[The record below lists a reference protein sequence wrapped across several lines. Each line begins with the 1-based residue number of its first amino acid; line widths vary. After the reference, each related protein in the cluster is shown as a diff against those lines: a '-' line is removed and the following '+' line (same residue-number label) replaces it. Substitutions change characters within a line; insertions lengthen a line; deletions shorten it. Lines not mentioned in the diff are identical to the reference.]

1 MYARTRFRDI
11 RNLIFRK
18 NFFFPESTTEW
29 YFWLITLNS
38 TVNPWIYIAL
48 NRDLRLS
55 LYQCCCPCFSNH
67 AEKDDFLVTQPQ
79 KSSNDASFQQS
90 RPRSYT
96 TSQVQVAKLRPNSA
110 QLKRNQY
117 SSQRRNAAA
126 YFRECNDIPMRC
138 RINTFQL

>member
-1 MYARTRFRDI
+1 MTSENKYSE
-11 RNLIFRK
+11 
-18 NFFFPESTTEW
+18 NFFLPESTTEW

-55 LYQCCCPCFSNH
+55 LYQCCCPCFSNNI
-67 AEKDDFLVTQPQ
+67 AEKDDFPFTQPQ
-79 KSSNDASFQQS
+79 KSSNDQACISSFQS

-96 TSQVQVAKLRPNSA
+96 TSQVQVANMRPNSA

-117 SSQRRNAAA
+117 SNQRRNAAA

>member
-1 MYARTRFRDI
+1 MF
-11 RNLIFRK
+11 LLLLL
-18 NFFFPESTTEW
+18 PESTTEW

-38 TVNPWIYIAL
+38 IVNPWIYIAL

-55 LYQCCCPCFSNH
+55 LYQCCCPCFSNNH
-67 AEKDDFLVTQPQ
+67 SEKDDFVVTQPQ
-79 KSSNDASFQQS
+79 KSSNNETFSSLQQS

-110 QLKRNQY
+110 QIKRNQY
-117 SSQRRNAAA
+117 SNQRRNAAA